1 MNTPTFFSLFVLAH
15 LIIVPYH
22 INFIISSSL
31 QKVFLILIEIVAK
44 LLLNLSKIDILTV
57 LDFPIHEYMCL
68 LIIFMFDF
76 FLQCCAV
83 LSM

>member
-1 MNTPTFFSLFVLAH
+1 M
-15 LIIVPYH
+15 
-22 INFIISSSL
+22 
-31 QKVFLILIEIVAK
+31 IEIVAK